1 MDMLEI
7 NFATMARVAEGLK
20 SRYGTFEQFD
30 GIVADLIE
38 EALFEAEA
46 GKFARLIWDG
56 KEILECEDCLEWSAN
71 LEQREDCG
79 LYLCPNCF
87 ELEG

>member
-1 MDMLEI
+1 MEMLEI
-7 NFATMARVAEGLK
+7 NFATMARLTEGLK
-20 SRYGTFEQFD
+20 SRGGTFEQFD
-30 GIVADLIE
+30 GIVSDLIE

-56 KEILECEDCLEWSAN
+56 KEIIECEDCQEWSAD

-79 LYLCPNCF
+79 LYLCPKCF
-87 ELEG
+87 DLED

>member
-1 MDMLEI
+1 MDLLEI
-7 NFATMARVAEGLK
+7 NFGTMAKVAENLK
-20 SRYGTFEQFD
+20 GHQGTFSQFA
-30 GIVADLIE
+30 GVVYELIE
-38 EALFEAEA
+38 EGLFEAEA
-46 GKFARLIWDG
+46 GNFARLIWDG
-56 KEILECEDCLEWSAN
+56 KEILECEDCREWRAD